1 MGSASHVCLRPC
13 VWFRAFLAQGVFVNA
28 GRRLHE
34 RRDIGLPIF
43 HQRSRV
49 YRLSTSDAD
58 GFSRAPRLV
67 LCVRFLF
74 EPARALPKKCAC
86 SDRFKIIARAIIV
99 YPLYRPV
106 PGLGRAI
113 CKSPVVEEVQYF
125 CPPIVDHTRDARE
138 AGPPETDRRS
148 RWLSGGR
155 HGLAVHNRRRRV
167 QAPCPA

>member
-1 MGSASHVCLRPC
+1 MGADSHVCLRPC
-13 VWFRAFLAQGVFVNA
+13 VCFRAFLAQGVSVNA
-28 GRRLHE
+28 GRRFHE

-43 HQRSRV
+43 HQRSLI
-49 YRLSTSDAD
+49 YRLSTYDAG

-74 EPARALPKKCAC
+74 EPARALPKKRAR

-99 YPLYRPV
+99 YPLYCPI

-125 CPPIVDHTRDARE
+125 CPPIVDRARDARE
-138 AGPPETDRRS
+138 NMLVIVRYASAPLVEGRFRR
-148 RWLSGGR
+148 G
-155 HGLAVHNRRRRV
+155 AVM
-167 QAPCPA
+167 

>member
-28 GRRLHE
+28 RRRLHE

-138 AGPPETDRRS
+138 NMLVIVRYMSPSSDERDTPPYDDSEIIFD
-148 RWLSGGR
+148 G
-155 HGLAVHNRRRRV
+155 ADD
-167 QAPCPA
+167 